1 MIDQDKSKQQL
12 LEELA
17 ETRQR
22 EAQWRAIF
30 ANTPFFVAFVDR
42 AGTIQFI
49 NRTVPGLVLNDAVG
63 KSAYDFVA
71 PDYREIVRE
80 CIERVFATGQ
90 AGFYES
96 VAAGPNGSLS
106 SYETYASPVKV
117 GDQVVAVTL
126 IASDI
131 TRRRQAEEALRESE
145 ERFKLF
151 MDNSPAIAWMKDDQ
165 GRYVFVNESGA
176 RRVGM
181 RPEDRIGKTD
191 FELWPSATAEQ
202 FRKNDEKVLSSGQV
216 VEFVEE
222 STKPDGSRSYCRNFK
237 FPFQDSTGRRFV
249 AGVGVDITEQKRA
262 EEALQKAHDE
272 LEQRVKE
279 RTAELAKANED
290 LEIFRK
296 FAEASEEGFGM
307 SDFDGCIAYA
317 NRTLCR
323 LFGEEEPE
331 DVIGK
336 NVSAYY
342 PEDYVQRRKTEMIPA
357 LLRQGHFHCEQIVLP
372 RHGKPIST
380 WQSTFVIRDEDGSP
394 FRIAVV
400 ITDITERKRAEEEL
414 QKEFYNLKHL
424 LHASDRER
432 QLIAYEIH
440 DGLAQE
446 LAGALMQLQA
456 FDHLKDKTPKEAAK
470 AYEAAM
476 TLLQRGHFESRRLI
490 AGVRPPILDESG
502 VVEAITHLVHEIG
515 RDKGP
520 QIDFQSRVDFLRLDP
535 TLENAIYRITQEG
548 LTNACKHSK
557 SEKVQVSLLQ
567 RGEFVRIKIRD
578 WGAGFGPKAV
588 LKSCFG
594 LEGIR
599 QRARLLGGKCSIR
612 SAIGKGTSI
621 SVELPVLLSD
631 EGCRG
636 IP

>member
-106 SYETYASPVKV
+106 SYETYASPVKI

-290 LEIFRK
+290 LDIFRK

-317 NRTLCR
+317 NRTLSR
-323 LFGEEEPE
+323 LFGEKEPE

-342 PEDYVQRRKTEMIPA
+342 PEDYVQKRKTEMIPA

-400 ITDITERKRAEEEL
+400 ITDITERKRAEEAL

-578 WGAGFGPKAV
+578 WGAG
-588 LKSCFG
+588 
-594 LEGIR
+594 
-599 QRARLLGGKCSIR
+599 
-612 SAIGKGTSI
+612 SA
-621 SVELPVLLSD
+621 PRP
-631 EGCRG
+631 C
-636 IP
+636 